1 MSRLS
6 GFPVVV
12 TAFNAA
18 SMLDG
23 NEEVFAV
30 TVPGAK
36 LGDFAFVSA
45 DIDVVDLELS
55 AQVTAANAVTVS
67 LSNNTGGTLDLGA
80 GNLRVKVVP
89 YDVL

>member
-6 GFPVVV
+6 GSATVSSAINP
-12 TAFNAA
+12 A

-23 NEEVFAV
+23 NEEAFEV

-36 LGDFAFVSA
+36 LGDFALVSYS
-45 DIDVVDLELS
+45 IDVADLELS
-55 AQVTAANAVTVS
+55 AQVTAANTVTVS
-67 LSNNTGGTLDLGA
+67 LSNNTGGTIDLGA
-80 GNLRVKVVP
+80 GTLRVKVIP